1 MHEALGRYRAHLEE
15 ERRSPKTIQQ
25 YTWHAKRM
33 LEWLQKDPAEVK
45 PLDLSTYRHHLT
57 VDLEYSKNSLYIA
70 TKALQDFFSYLGLDT
85 ADELTAPKRKGSLPK
100 YLTEDEARKLLR
112 AAEEDARDHAILVV
126 LGYTGLRVSEACAL
140 RCEDIDLAE
149 RTLHVMSGKGDKD
162 RIVVFENNTS
172 MALRRWLENRG
183 IAEHDALFVNRR
195 GGPLT
200 TRSMER
206 LVRKYARAAGI
217 QKTVTP
223 HVMRHTLATT
233 LLRRGAD
240 IRIIQQLLGH
250 ASVATT
256 QIYTHVDD
264 AMLKGAYDKAA
275 PDY

>member
-1 MHEALGRYRAHLEE
+1 
-15 ERRSPKTIQQ
+15 
-25 YTWHAKRM
+25 
-33 LEWLQKDPAEVK
+33 
-45 PLDLSTYRHHLT
+45 
-57 VDLEYSKNSLYIA
+57 
-70 TKALQDFFSYLGLDT
+70 
-85 ADELTAPKRKGSLPK
+85 
-100 YLTEDEARKLLR
+100 
-112 AAEEDARDHAILVV
+112 
-126 LGYTGLRVSEACAL
+126 
-140 RCEDIDLAE
+140 
-149 RTLHVMSGKGDKD
+149 
-162 RIVVFENNTS
+162 

-183 IAEHDALFVNRR
+183 IIEHDSLFVNRR

>member
-1 MHEALGRYRAHLEE
+1 MHSAVEAYRAHLQE
-15 ERRSPKTIQQ
+15 ERRSPKTIRE
-25 YTWHAKRM
+25 YTWHVQRM
-33 LEWLQKDPAEVK
+33 LSWVGKEPIAITA
-45 PLDLSTYRHHLT
+45 LDLSSYRHHLA

-85 ADELTAPKRKGSLPK
+85 ATQLTPPKRKGALPK

-112 AAEEDARDHAILVV
+112 AAEKDARDHAILVV

-183 IAEHDALFVNRR
+183 IIEHDSLFVNRR